1 VVLNLFLS
9 TPSLS
14 NCRLFHA
21 TLTLNNFKS
30 KCLDWQ
36 IYWSNFPCCSK
47 NRGHLERSG
56 RSMWRRATPSKNHW
70 FRLITQK
77 FMQTNRV
84 RKRKTF
90 TFFSKKI
97 VWRKLLYF
105 ILITIRNIGGF
116 LLLSE
121 FLERQGQVQQAKL
134 KTLYLLT

>member
-1 VVLNLFLS
+1 
-9 TPSLS
+9 
-14 NCRLFHA
+14 
-21 TLTLNNFKS
+21 
-30 KCLDWQ
+30 
-36 IYWSNFPCCSK
+36 
-47 NRGHLERSG
+47 
-56 RSMWRRATPSKNHW
+56 
-70 FRLITQK
+70 
-77 FMQTNRV
+77 MQTNRV